1 MGTRS
6 RRGQRLTELE
16 LAAWRGMLRTSF
28 RLRRRLGEAMEREHG
43 LSLAEYEVL
52 TYLAERWGSAMR
64 MAELADAV
72 LQPRSS
78 LTRIVDSLVASGLV
92 RREPCPDDARGQRA
106 VLTKEGRAAFRRA
119 HRTHL
124 DNVRAAFLDQLG
136 DEQLEQLAAV
146 WAEIELVSK
155 GDDSDAG
162 SG

>member
-1 MGTRS
+1 MERS
-6 RRGQRLTELE
+6 GRGQRLTEVE

-43 LSLAEYEVL
+43 LTIAEYEVL

-78 LTRIVDSLVASGLV
+78 LTRIVDGLVASGYV
-92 RREPCPDDARGQRA
+92 RREPSPDDARGQQA

-124 DNVRAAFLDQLG
+124 DNVRTAFLDHL
-136 DEQLEQLAAV
+136 DDDQLEQLAEV
-146 WAEIELVSK
+146 WARFEVAE
-155 GDDSDAG
+155 
-162 SG
+162 